1 MQQVVSRHQAVSKQ
15 MWEEIRF
22 YALPTEKLGFSSST
36 LFQRSRQ
43 SSPRRMVLKVQRNG
57 ITINTMQQ
65 LSTTI
70 VVTNWTNPRTW
81 YQRSVRES
89 SLHTTVTAPDG
100 FEGIKGDE
108 L

>member
-1 MQQVVSRHQAVSKQ
+1 MHYINLQHR
-15 MWEEIRF
+15 
-22 YALPTEKLGFSSST
+22 
-36 LFQRSRQ
+36 LFNAINQRIYHSRQ
-43 SSPRRMVLKVQRNG
+43 SSLRRMVFKVQRNG

-65 LSTTI
+65 ISTTI
-70 VVTNWTNPRTW
+70 VATNWTNPRTW
-81 YQRSVRES
+81 YQRSVPES